1 MASDHATGG
10 FDPDQATSPSTDRP
24 WARVRRYG
32 EILSDFA
39 RLAPEATSVERL
51 TQLACVQAA
60 RGIGIGHSKA
70 LRHRPEAGDFLVVA
84 GIGWNQDVVGHA
96 TLGIDLGAPS
106 GRTFQTNQTMTV
118 EDAPNDPEFRYSPLL
133 RDHGIVSLLNAP
145 IGVDSL
151 VWGVLEVDSTTQRYF
166 GPDDVWFLSALA
178 NTLGL
183 ALYGR
188 MALQRAGDAAASSAE
203 ALKQE
208 HTLLDELRHRGKND
222 LQLIQA
228 MLVMQKR
235 GQVDAQVRQCFDDV
249 MDRIAAIGV
258 AHDQLTPSRG
268 AGRVQLADYL
278 QALCGN
284 LATRRGN
291 VGIET
296 HLVSMDIPH
305 ERAVPLGLIVNE
317 LVTNALKYAFP
328 DDQAGTI
335 QVGFENLVQG
345 EAVLY
350 VRDDGIG
357 MGLPRPGSSGT
368 GLVRRLVQQL
378 GGQLDREEVQQGT
391 GFAITFPMVT

>member
-1 MASDHATGG
+1 MASDNAAGG
-10 FDPDQATSPSTDRP
+10 SGPDQDTSPPTDRP

-32 EILSDFA
+32 EILADFA

-51 TQLACVQAA
+51 AQLACIQAA

-70 LRHRPEAGDFLVVA
+70 LRHRPEAGDFLLVA
-84 GIGWNQDVVGHA
+84 GVGWNQGVVGHA
-96 TLGIDLGAPS
+96 TLGTDFGTPA
-106 GRTFQTNQTMTV
+106 GRTFQTNQTVTL
-118 EDAPNDPEFRYSPLL
+118 EDVSNDPEFHDIPLL

-145 IGVDSL
+145 ISVDSL
-151 VWGVLEVDSTTQRYF
+151 VWGVLEVDSTTPRFF
-166 GPDDVWFLSALA
+166 GPDDVWFVSALA

-188 MALQRAGDAAASSAE
+188 MALQRASDAAASSAN
-203 ALKQE
+203 ALRRE

-228 MLVMQKR
+228 MLIMQKR
-235 GQVDAQVRQCFDDV
+235 GQVDAQVRRDFDDV

-296 HLVSMDIPH
+296 HLVSTDIPH

-328 DDQAGTI
+328 DDRGGTI
-335 QVGFENLVQG
+335 QVGFENLVEG

-357 MGLPRPGSSGT
+357 MGPPRPGSSGT

-378 GGQLDREEVQQGT
+378 GGQLDREEVQCGT
-391 GFAITFPMVT
+391 GFAITFPVVT

>member
-1 MASDHATGG
+1 
-10 FDPDQATSPSTDRP
+10 
-24 WARVRRYG
+24 
-32 EILSDFA
+32 EL
-39 RLAPEATSVERL
+39 
-51 TQLACVQAA
+51 
-60 RGIGIGHSKA
+60 
-70 LRHRPEAGDFLVVA
+70 
-84 GIGWNQDVVGHA
+84 
-96 TLGIDLGAPS
+96 
-106 GRTFQTNQTMTV
+106 
-118 EDAPNDPEFRYSPLL
+118 
-133 RDHGIVSLLNAP
+133 
-145 IGVDSL
+145 
-151 VWGVLEVDSTTQRYF
+151 
-166 GPDDVWFLSALA
+166 
-178 NTLGL
+178 
-183 ALYGR
+183 
-188 MALQRAGDAAASSAE
+188 
-203 ALKQE
+203 
-208 HTLLDELRHRGKND
+208 TLLDELRHRGKND

-235 GQVDAQVRQCFDDV
+235 GQVDAQVRRDFDDV

-278 QALCGN
+278 RALCGN

-335 QVGFENLVQG
+335 QVGFELLVQG

-378 GGQLDREEVQQGT
+378 GGQLDREEVQRGT
-391 GFAITFPMVT
+391 GFAITFPIVT

>member
-1 MASDHATGG
+1 MASDNATGSLG
-10 FDPDQATSPSTDRP
+10 PDQDASLPNDRSR
-24 WARVRRYG
+24 ARVRRYG
-32 EILSDFA
+32 VILADFA
-39 RLAPEATSVERL
+39 RLAPEATSLERL
-51 TQLACVQAA
+51 TQLACIQAA
-60 RGIGIGHSKA
+60 RGIGIGHAKT
-70 LRHRPEAGDFLVVA
+70 LQHRPDAGDFLLVA
-84 GIGWNQDVVGHA
+84 GVGWNQGVVGHA
-96 TLGIDLGAPS
+96 TLGTDLGMPA
-106 GRTFQTNQTMTV
+106 GRTFQTNQAVTV

-151 VWGVLEVDSTTQRYF
+151 VWGVLEVDSTTPRYF
-166 GPDDVWFLSALA
+166 GPDDVWFMSALA

-188 MALQRAGDAAASSAE
+188 MALKRAGDAATSSAN
-203 ALKQE
+203 ALQQE

-228 MLVMQKR
+228 MLIMQKR
-235 GQVDAQVRQCFDDV
+235 KQADAQVRRDFDDV

-296 HLVSMDIPH
+296 HLVSMAIPH

-317 LVTNALKYAFP
+317 LVTNALKYALP
-328 DDQAGTI
+328 DDRGGTI

-357 MGLPRPGSSGT
+357 MGLPRSGSSGT

-378 GGQLDREEVQQGT
+378 GGQLDREEMQRGT
-391 GFAITFPMVT
+391 GFAITFPVVT